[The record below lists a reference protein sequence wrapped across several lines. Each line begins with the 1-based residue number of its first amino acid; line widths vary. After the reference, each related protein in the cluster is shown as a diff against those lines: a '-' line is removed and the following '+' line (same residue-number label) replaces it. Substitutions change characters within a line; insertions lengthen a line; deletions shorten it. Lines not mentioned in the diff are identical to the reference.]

1 MTHNLLGKAALFTG
15 TVALAAIIGTGPA
28 MAQPAPQPGQ
38 DTASV
43 GISNQSARV
52 RADLGDI
59 ASDQAA
65 HPGPV
70 PNGSSTETNGDLAA
84 LGGGAAGLLLVAAA
98 AGLII
103 TRRHKGAVPRTA

>member
-15 TVALAAIIGTGPA
+15 TLALAAIIASGPA

-38 DTASV
+38 DSASV

-52 RADLGDI
+52 RADLADI
-59 ASDQAA
+59 ASEWAA
-65 HPGPV
+65 SPGPV
-70 PNGSSTETNGDLAA
+70 PKGPSTGTNGDLTA
-84 LGGGAAGLLLVAAA
+84 LGGGAAGLLVAAA